1 LAALNYVRFDPHDDG
16 KPRSFMAGLRGLVR
30 ALKSDLGWLREHTRL
45 LIRATEWNEAG
56 RPGNRLLTGE
66 AVVEAK
72 AWAARRPKDAPAL
85 NALHLDFLAASEA
98 AEIARQSDAQRQIEE
113 RERLLAQAEKAA
125 REREETTK
133 QAEAAVERERAAL
146 RTSARMQRV
155 ATGLLIGIV
164 AIAAG
169 VIGWA
174 NHAKLNDLY
183 MWQVT
188 MRGPFL
194 STAAQHSVRRPGEVF
209 AECAKGCPQMVVIPE
224 GKFKMGASQDEQPP
238 YDRDVS
244 SYPQHDVTIPN
255 PIAVGRYTVTFEE
268 YDLCVQGTSCREPRS
283 DKGWGRGRQP
293 VINIS
298 WEDAQTYVQWLSR
311 LSGAKYRLLSEAEWE
326 YAARAGTQTAYSW
339 GDDVGHN
346 QANCN
351 GCGSKWDGVS
361 PAPVGSFPP
370 NAFGLYDML
379 GNVWQYV
386 EDNFICRPGQP
397 SCGYDGKPEQI
408 KSTGG
413 AWLKWSAPDE
423 RASEIMARGGSYDKH
438 YGPQH
443 SRSAARGYG
452 YKEMAQLWG
461 FRVARD
467 LGPDHS

>member
-1 LAALNYVRFDPHDDG
+1 MDVVNTTSTGTGKLRLFISYSRSDTDFADELVSGLEFDSAFDVAMDRHSIIEGEDWKKRLGALIADSDTVVFLLSPASAASSICRWEVEEAIRLTKRIVPILVAPLGRQEAPAALAALNYVRFDPHDDG

-72 AWAARRPKDAPAL
+72 AWAARRPKDAPAI

-169 VIGWA
+169 VISWA
-174 NHAKLNDLY
+174 YHAKINDLY
-183 MWQVT
+183 MWKVT
-188 MRGPFL
+188 MGGPFL

-209 AECAKGCPQMVVIPE
+209 AECARGCPQMVVIPE
-224 GKFKMGASQDEQPP
+224 GKFKMGASPDERPP
-238 YDRDVS
+238 YDRRVS

-255 PIAVGRYTVTFEE
+255 PIAVGRYTVTFE
-268 YDLCVQGTSCREPRS
+268 
-283 DKGWGRGRQP
+283 
-293 VINIS
+293 
-298 WEDAQTYVQWLSR
+298 
-311 LSGAKYRLLSEAEWE
+311 
-326 YAARAGTQTAYSW
+326 
-339 GDDVGHN
+339 
-346 QANCN
+346 
-351 GCGSKWDGVS
+351 
-361 PAPVGSFPP
+361 
-370 NAFGLYDML
+370 
-379 GNVWQYV
+379 
-386 EDNFICRPGQP
+386 
-397 SCGYDGKPEQI
+397 
-408 KSTGG
+408 
-413 AWLKWSAPDE
+413 
-423 RASEIMARGGSYDKH
+423 
-438 YGPQH
+438 
-443 SRSAARGYG
+443 
-452 YKEMAQLWG
+452 
-461 FRVARD
+461 
-467 LGPDHS
+467 